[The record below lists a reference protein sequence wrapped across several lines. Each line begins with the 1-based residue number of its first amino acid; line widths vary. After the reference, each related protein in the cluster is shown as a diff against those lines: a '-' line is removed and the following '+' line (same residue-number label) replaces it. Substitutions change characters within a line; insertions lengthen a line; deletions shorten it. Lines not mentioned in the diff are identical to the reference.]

1 MSNTQAGNTVALMD
15 RGANIMKQLI
25 IDRIEANEFCRDFP
39 KLKAEI
45 LSEIKKPMK
54 GSIALY
60 WEILK

>member
-1 MSNTQAGNTVALMD
+1 MD